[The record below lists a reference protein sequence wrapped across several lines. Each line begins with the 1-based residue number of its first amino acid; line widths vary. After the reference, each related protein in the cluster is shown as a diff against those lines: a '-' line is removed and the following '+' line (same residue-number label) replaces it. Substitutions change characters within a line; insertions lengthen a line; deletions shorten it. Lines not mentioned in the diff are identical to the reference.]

1 MTKKI
6 SIWLAIFLVI
16 FAMVITFQLTIIFGD
31 VFFRDEP
38 AGQVPTDYTENTEE
52 PTAPDEPADKT
63 LGEEITERVAAK
75 IGEIAEL

>member
-31 VFFRDEP
+31 VFFLDEP
-38 AGQVPTDYTENTEE
+38 GRAGVHRLYREDRG
-52 PTAPDEPADKT
+52 ADRA
-63 LGEEITERVAAK
+63 G
-75 IGEIAEL
+75 

>member
-38 AGQVPTDYTENTEE
+38 AGQVPTD
-52 PTAPDEPADKT
+52 
-63 LGEEITERVAAK
+63 
-75 IGEIAEL
+75 

>member
-6 SIWLAIFLVI
+6 SLWLAIFLMI

-38 AGQVPTDYTENTEE
+38 AGRVPTEYTEKTDATSDAENPGDAAE
-52 PTAPDEPADKT
+52 KT
-63 LGEEITERVAAK
+63 LAVE
-75 IGEIAEL
+75 